1 MKRGAHMS
9 EAPTAGLSPSVQRAL
24 DWASAVAR
32 VRERTP
38 AGDPDPLATPSDLFV
53 GAMLA
58 HADADGEVRVLL
70 THFGLTARD
79 IVGEQYARVTPANLS
94 AVAATVAVGRP
105 VPSGPIGGIVDWAQ
119 GHSGGDA
126 QLLHLLGGML
136 FSQTELMTSFE
147 SAFTYIGESRQAVAS
162 SYESWLSTRP
172 QDGDRSAGASLREWL
187 QRNNPRAPVNVA
199 GFSTDDISSP
209 DMPQQ
214 DLVGISP
221 EANALAYLVASRD
234 LAPPLAVG
242 LFGDWG
248 SGKSFLMRDVRNR
261 VGGLV
266 ALSEGQP
273 QHEAAIWKNIQH
285 IEFNAWEYV
294 QGDLWAG
301 LLEKIFQKLGT
312 ALQTRTLVEERQEP
326 VRTRWTEQL
335 VVVESAKHAKEEL
348 GIQVEAAAIDVT
360 NASAALT
367 QRKEEAGQLE
377 GTVPEAT
384 RIAAATVLS
393 ELWSDERVKE
403 LGTNADG
410 LLTALDEAWEEVRQ
424 GKALLGPYWK
434 DWRRVALLSAA
445 VAVVPL
451 VTWLAEWL
459 TGIGEVTSGLAGL
472 AAGVPV
478 LIAWLRLFTSWSQKQ
493 RLSIAKAQEQV
504 RATHQAPV
512 AEAQRELALAQARH
526 AEMVK
531 ALSDQTATVAQEK
544 QRALELEAELTALTP
559 GRVFTEFADKRST
572 DYRAQLGFLGTVRAD
587 LRTIETEI
595 TKNNQNAVAPA
606 PDGQPSHNVQI
617 PNRIVLYI
625 DDLDRCPPAK
635 VVQVLEAVHLLLAF
649 PLFVVFVAV
658 DSRWLSSA
666 LLEQLHALRAQD
678 KKTSSN
684 GLPTARDYL
693 EKIFQLPFW
702 VQPLS
707 GDDRRNIV
715 SGLLAPTVRGD
726 STEGGNIAPGE
737 LTVDKSR
744 SEALDAMIGQSGT
757 GLRLETSSLALTPT
771 ELEFVASLGP
781 LLGETPRRIKR
792 FVNTVQFVLS
802 VRPPLSGDGPH
813 SPRLAAALFA
823 AIHEGTPG
831 IAREFFKESKE
842 NEPLDVAV
850 KALSADDAERVRLSA
865 WLDQPANQHWRQV
878 TPHII
883 GERCQMVQR
892 LSFDRPTQ

>member
-1 MKRGAHMS
+1 MS
-9 EAPTAGLSPSVQRAL
+9 EAPAAGLSPSVQRAL

-38 AGDPDPLATPSDLFV
+38 AADPDPLPTPSDLFV
-53 GAMLA
+53 GTMLA
-58 HADADGEVRVLL
+58 HADSDGEVRVLL

-79 IVGEQYARVTPANLS
+79 IVGEQYARVTPVNLA
-94 AVAATVAVGRP
+94 AVAPSVSVGRP
-105 VPSGPIGGIVDWAQ
+105 VPSGPIDGIVDWAQ
-119 GHSGGDA
+119 RQSGGDV
-126 QLLHLLGGML
+126 QLLHLLGAML
-136 FSQTELMTSFE
+136 AIQTELMTSFE

-172 QDGDRSAGASLREWL
+172 QDEPRTAGASLREWL

-209 DMPQQ
+209 DLPQQ

-261 VGGLV
+261 VRGLV
-266 ALSEGQP
+266 ALSDGQP
-273 QHEAAIWKNIQH
+273 QHESAIWQNIQH

-312 ALQTRTLVEERQEP
+312 AIKTRTLVEERQAP

-335 VVVESAKHAKEEL
+335 VVVESAELAKEEL
-348 GIQVEAAAIDVT
+348 GVRVEAAANDVT

-367 QRKEEAGQLE
+367 QRKHEAGQLE

-384 RIAAATVLS
+384 RIAARKVLS
-393 ELWSDERVKE
+393 EVWSEERVKA
-403 LGTNADG
+403 LGADADG
-410 LLTALDEAWEEVRQ
+410 LLTALEEAWEEMRQ

-434 DWRRVALLSAA
+434 DWRRFAVLCAA

-451 VTWLAEWL
+451 VTWLVGWL
-459 TGIGEVTSGLAGL
+459 TGVGDVGSALAGL

-493 RLSIAKAQEQV
+493 RHSIAMAQQQV

-512 AEAQRELALAQARH
+512 AQAQRDLDRAQARH
-526 AEMVK
+526 AEMLK
-531 ALSDQTATVAQEK
+531 ALSDQSATVAQEK
-544 QRALELEAELTALTP
+544 QRALELEAELKTLTA

-587 LRTIETEI
+587 LRTIEAEV
-595 TKNNQNAVAPA
+595 TKNNQMAVAPS

-658 DSRWLSSA
+658 DSRWLTSA
-666 LLEQLHALRAQD
+666 LLQQLHALRAQD
-678 KKTSSN
+678 DDKTSAD

-715 SGLLAPTVRGD
+715 SGLLGPTVRGD
-726 STEGGNIAPGE
+726 TAEAGNVAPGALSMDE
-737 LTVDKSR
+737 SR
-744 SEALDAMIGQSGT
+744 SEALDAMLGQSGS

-781 LLGETPRRIKR
+781 LVGETPRRIKR

-802 VRPPLSGDGPH
+802 VRPPLVGDGPH

-823 AIHEGTPG
+823 AIHEGTPRV
-831 IAREFFKESKE
+831 AREFFKESKE
-842 NEPLDVAV
+842 NEPLDL
-850 KALSADDAERVRLSA
+850 ALMALGTEDAERVRLSA

-878 TPHII
+878 TPRII

-892 LSFDRPTQ
+892 LSFDRPTR